1 MIKKENG
8 MYTHV
13 EEAPHLKEAKGE
25 EKISQEAILNGFKKN
40 YMLAALCLAT
50 ASTEGTVPIE
60 WYKLLNDMCD
70 RVITLTDLEA

>member
-13 EEAPHLKEAKGE
+13 EKAPRLEEAKGE
-25 EKISQEAILNGFKKN
+25 EGISQEAILNGFKKN
-40 YMLAALCLAT
+40 YMLAVLCLAT
-50 ASTEGTVPIE
+50 ASTKGTVQIE

-70 RVITLTDLEA
+70 RVLALTNLES